1 MAGIVDLRSDT
12 VTKPSKGM
20 LEAMMKAEVG
30 DDVFREDPTINMLEE
45 KLASMFSQE
54 AGLFCPSGTM
64 TNQIALQVHTRPGD
78 EVICSE
84 LAHIYL
90 YEGAGMAKNSG
101 LSARLLKGNKGRIS
115 ASEIEANINPPD
127 SHFPRTRLVALED
140 TSNKGG
146 GSCYQ
151 FDEVMK
157 IKGLCLKKGLG
168 FHLDGARVFNALTV
182 RNQSPSEYGRLFD
195 SISICLSKGLGAPV
209 GSVLL
214 GSRDFIKEAHRSRKS
229 FGGGMRQAGVLA
241 AAGLYA
247 LEHNVALLGEDHKK
261 AKRLKTSLEQ
271 NDLVLEIIDPET
283 NIVIFQLKPGMNSA
297 DFCKLLKDR
306 GILAMPFGPDKV
318 RMVTHLDIKEEDI
331 QYCEK
336 MIPGIR

>member
-1 MAGIVDLRSDT
+1 
-12 VTKPSKGM
+12 M

-30 DDVFREDPTINMLEE
+30 DDVFREDPTINLLEE

-64 TNQIALQVHTRPGD
+64 ANQIALQVHTRPGD

-90 YEGAGMAKNSG
+90 YEGGGMAKNSG
-101 LSARLLKGNKGRIS
+101 LSARLLKGDKGRIT
-115 ASEIEANINPPD
+115 ASDVEANINPTD
-127 SHFPRTRLVALED
+127 SHYPRTKLVALED

-146 GSCYQ
+146 GSCYA

-157 IKGLCLKKGLG
+157 IKGLCLKKSLG
-168 FHLDGARVFNALTV
+168 FHLDGARIFNALTV

-195 SISICLSKGLGAPV
+195 SISICLSKGLGSPV

-214 GSRDFIKEAHRSRKS
+214 GNRDFIKEAHRSRKV
-229 FGGGMRQAGVLA
+229 FGGGMRQAGILA
-241 AAGLYA
+241 AAGIYA
-247 LEHNVALLGEDHKK
+247 LEHNVALLSEDHKK
-261 AKRLKTSLEQ
+261 AKRLKAALEL

-283 NIVIFQLKPGMNSA
+283 NIVIFQLKPGTHSA

-306 GILAMPFGPDKV
+306 GILALPFGPDKV

-331 QYCEK
+331 LHCEK